1 MKLMKKKL
9 RLKKI
14 KFIPVNVPKV
24 FKEEKIFVKDCLDT
38 NWISSEGS
46 YVKKFESKFANYN
59 NRKFGIAVS
68 SGTAALEIALK
79 AFNLK
84 TKDEVII
91 PTFSIISTALCVIK
105 LGLKPILVD
114 SDLSDWNMLVNQVLK
129 KINKKTKAIIIT
141 HIYGFPVD
149 MNRILRIAK
158 KKNIKI
164 IEDSAEMIG
173 QKYKNRMCGSFGDA
187 STFSFYANKHITTGE
202 GGMILTNDKKFYKKC
217 MSLRNLCFGLKTNRF
232 NHDDIGWNYRLT
244 NVQAAIGCGQL
255 KNISW
260 IINRKR
266 EIGKRYTKLLKKNTK
281 IYIQPLN
288 NNFSK
293 NIYWVFGIL
302 IKPNTKIKRNYVME
316 KLLQNKIQT
325 RPFFYPMHKQA
336 IFKKMKI
343 FNKNEKYPNSEYLCK
358 NGFYLPS
365 GVGIKNFEI
374 DYICRILNNI
384 FKIS

>member
-129 KINKKTKAIIIT
+129 KINKRTKAIIIT

-149 MNRILRIAK
+149 MSRILRIAK